1 MDIQI
6 NSIKKFIEE
15 NLKQEFSLT
24 DIANHVG
31 YSAYHLSR
39 EYKKTTG
46 RSIMDYVRER
56 KIFEAAKNI
65 ADGDSVLETALV
77 YGFGTHAGFTRAFSE
92 IIGCSPME
100 YYQHHQKIKLKG
112 EIIMDKTKLK
122 IRLVCESDVNALW
135 ENVYSAM
142 TPKQITE
149 EKILPSIKNY
159 KDGNGFLAVAE
170 LNGQAVMTMW
180 VERLYSSPGFI
191 YDCQYSLRN
200 DDYDQVFFDLLDG
213 AKNFAKQI
221 HIGTLCMYTGVDSA
235 YIESF
240 VKGGF
245 QKVFTAN
252 GLVYTM
258 IEL

>member
-6 NSIKKFIEE
+6 NSINKFIEE
-15 NLKQEFSLT
+15 NLKNEFSLT
-24 DIANHVG
+24 DIAGHVG

-39 EYKKTTG
+39 EYKKLTG

-56 KIFEAAKNI
+56 KIFEAAKYI
-65 ADGDSVLETALV
+65 TKGDSVLETALE
-77 YGFGTHAGFTRAFSE
+77 YGFDTHAGFTRAFSE

-100 YYQHHQKIKLKG
+100 YYQHHQKLKSKR
-112 EIIMDKTKLK
+112 EPKMDKTKLK

-149 EKILPSIKNY
+149 EKILPSIKNH

-170 LNGQAVMTMW
+170 LDGEVVMTMW
-180 VERLYSSPGFI
+180 VERIYSAPGFI
-191 YDCQYSLRN
+191 YDCQYALRS
-200 DDYDQVFFDLLDG
+200 DEYDEVFFDLLEG
-213 AKNFAKQI
+213 VKIFAKQLNI
-221 HIGTLCMYTGVDSA
+221 TALCIYTHADSA
-235 YIESF
+235 YVESF
-240 VKGGF
+240 IKGGF

-252 GLVYTM
+252 GLVYVM
-258 IEL
+258 LEI